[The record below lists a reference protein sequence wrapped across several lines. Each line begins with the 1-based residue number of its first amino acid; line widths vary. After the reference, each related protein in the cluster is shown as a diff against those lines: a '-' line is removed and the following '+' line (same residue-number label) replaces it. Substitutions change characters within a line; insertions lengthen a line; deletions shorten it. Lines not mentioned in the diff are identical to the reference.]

1 MQMTPGVSR
10 TRQERAASVAAESA
24 TFVEPSSLLP
34 SSEYRFHVEGPFDR
48 GGITRRK
55 KIGPIVLQ
63 RELKIKSKRKFASD
77 GIFGIIYNNIIH
89 FT

>member
-55 KIGPIVLQ
+55 KNRPHSPTK
-63 RELKIKSKRKFASD
+63 RAENKIQAQICKRWYFR
-77 GIFGIIYNNIIH
+77 NNL
-89 FT
+89 